1 MIKINCEH
9 ALGFLNREPDFNSAK
24 AALDTLL
31 TGSGVG
37 SDFLGWV
44 DLPFN
49 YDKDEFNA
57 IKACANEIR
66 ENADILVV
74 VGVGGSYLGAR
85 AAIEFLRQPQLREL
99 KGGYPRIAFTGN
111 GLNSEEMHLLIELL
125 RGKSVYVNVI
135 SKSGTTFEPAIAFR
149 LLRNYME
156 ETYGKEEAARRIICT
171 TDKEKG
177 TLKNLADVEGYRTF
191 VVPDDIGG
199 RYSVLT
205 PVGLLPIAA
214 SGMDIDA
221 IMQGAKDCAEQCK
234 KNSLDNPALIYAATR
249 QAIYNDL
256 DKKIEILSCPAETT
270 RFLSEWWK
278 QLFAESE
285 GKDGRGILPASCIYT
300 KDLHS
305 LGQYIQDGERIMFE
319 TWLLFENPLTNLVV
333 AATDDNVDGLNY
345 IAGKSLFDI
354 YDCAKKGALEA
365 HVTGG
370 VPCIEISAKDQ
381 SAHSLGEL
389 FYFFEMACGIS
400 GYMQGINPFD
410 QPGVEEY
417 KKNMFRLLGK

>member
-1 MIKINCEH
+1 MIKINTEH
-9 ALGFLNREPDFNSAK
+9 ALRFLKKEPDYDATK

-31 TGSGVG
+31 TGTGAG

-44 DLPFN
+44 NLPFN
-49 YDKDEFNA
+49 YDRDEFNA
-57 IKACANEIR
+57 IKECAEEIR

-85 AAIEFLRQPQLREL
+85 AAIEFLRQPQKRDL
-99 KGGYPRIAFTGN
+99 GGAYPRIAFTGN
-111 GLNSEEMHLLIELL
+111 GLNSEEMHLLIEVL

-177 TLKNLADVEGYRTF
+177 TLKNLADSEGYRTF
-191 VVPDDIGG
+191 VVPDDVGG

-214 SGMDIDA
+214 SGMNIDKL
-221 IMQGAKDCAEQCK
+221 INGAADCAEICQK
-234 KNSLDNPALIYAATR
+234 KSLDNPALIYAAVR
-249 QAIYNDL
+249 QAIYNEL
-256 DKKIEILSCPAETT
+256 GKKTEILSCPAETT

-278 QLFAESE
+278 QLFGESE
-285 GKDGRGILPASCIYT
+285 GKDGRGIFPASCIYT

-305 LGQYIQDGERIMFE
+305 LGQYIQDGERTMFE
-319 TWLLFENPLTNLVV
+319 TWLLFENPLTDVLVPR
-333 AATDDNVDGLNY
+333 TNDNADGLNY

-354 YDCAKKGALEA
+354 CENAKRFM
-365 HVTGG
+365 
-370 VPCIEISAKDQ
+370 Q
-381 SAHSLGEL
+381 SLS
-389 FYFFEMACGIS
+389 MPS
-400 GYMQGINPFD
+400 
-410 QPGVEEY
+410 
-417 KKNMFRLLGK
+417 RSR